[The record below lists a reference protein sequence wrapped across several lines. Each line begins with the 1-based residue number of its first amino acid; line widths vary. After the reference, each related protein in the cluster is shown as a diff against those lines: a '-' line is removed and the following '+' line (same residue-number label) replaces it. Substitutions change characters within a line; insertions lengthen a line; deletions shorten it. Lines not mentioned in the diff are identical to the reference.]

1 MSEDQTRAG
10 GTGQAVT
17 VVTGGTRGIGRAI
30 SVALARTGRLVYAL
44 YARDRDAAADLAA
57 QAAREGLAIECLRA
71 NITDEDD
78 VKRCLAAIAS
88 TEPRVEVLVHSAASG
103 VHRDITTL
111 TPKHLKWT
119 LDVNVF
125 AIHELVRGLLPY
137 IPRGGRILGITS
149 QGASRTLPFYAA
161 VGTSKGALDSL
172 FRYYA
177 QELAPKGIAVNLVC
191 PGMVQTAALDAFPDR
206 DGRIERAVAHT
217 PTGRLTT
224 PDEVGNLVVFMCS
237 DAAAQIVGQTIVID
251 GGRALT

>member
-1 MSEDQTRAG
+1 MT
-10 GTGQAVT
+10 TGAIA

-30 SVALARTGRLVYAL
+30 SVALARSGRSVYAL
-44 YARDRDAAADLAA
+44 YARDRAAAADLAA
-57 QAAREGLAIECLRA
+57 QAAREDLAIECLRV
-71 NITDEDD
+71 NIADEED
-78 VKRCLAAIAS
+78 VKRCVAAITGTS
-88 TEPRVEVLVHSAASG
+88 PRVEVLVHSAASG

-125 AIHELVRGLLPY
+125 GIHELVRGLLPY
-137 IPRGGRILGITS
+137 IPSGGRIIGITS
-149 QGASRTLPFYAA
+149 QGASRALPYYAA

-191 PGMVQTAALDAFPDR
+191 PGMVRTAALEAFPDR
-206 DGRIERAVAHT
+206 DGRIEHAVSHT

-224 PDEVGNLVVFMCS
+224 PDEVGSVVVFMCS
-237 DAAAQIVGQTIVID
+237 EAAAQIVGQTIVID